1 MSINRTTL
9 RLWAEEEILKI
20 SHQINFGTVHPLTG
34 TAKIETLE
42 SLIEDFNLHEVP
54 DEEIIYHNNY

>member
-42 SLIEDFNLHEVP
+42 SLIEDFNLHEVQ

>member
-1 MSINRTTL
+1 MSINKTTL

-34 TAKIETLE
+34 TAKIEILE
-42 SLIEDFNLHEVP
+42 SLIEDFNLHEVRG
-54 DEEIIYHNNY
+54 EEIVYHNEY